1 MRLGSLN
8 AVLILFCTIT
18 IDYFFIHK
26 PRKSKLGLGLKNYS
40 QLVSTKM
47 KNKLSLTSFLDT
59 TTTPSLD
66 KQDLQHYNHAA
77 PS

>member
-18 IDYFFIHK
+18 IDYF
-26 PRKSKLGLGLKNYS
+26 RKSKLGLGLKNYS